1 MTVIR
6 SGMIISMMAAG
17 LLSACASQES
27 SRPGTGGGTAAT
39 SAPATGGGATATGG
53 RQAPTNPL
61 QTCIARIPKDATPGQ
76 RSVAEQTCTRDYGTA
91 RTDSQQVASGT
102 EGDTLQTCM
111 NRIPRDASAGQ
122 RMMAESSCKRDE
134 TNR

>member
-6 SGMIISMMAAG
+6 SGMIISMMTAG
-17 LLSACASQES
+17 LLSACATQES
-27 SRPGTGGGTAAT
+27 ST
-39 SAPATGGGATATGG
+39 PAMGGGATATSG
-53 RQAPTNPL
+53 RQMPINPL
-61 QTCIARIPKDATPGQ
+61 QNCISRIPKDATPGQ

-102 EGDTLQTCM
+102 EGDTLQACM